1 MGKSTSPGET
11 SERTC
16 NKAKKLPEEK
26 RIKKRRKPGSA
37 QKAANV
43 KEQGKGREKRKKY
56 LPLGRASIAS
66 GYTPAALAGRCPAP
80 LAP

>member
-1 MGKSTSPGET
+1 MQQGEKATGGKE
-11 SERTC
+11 
-16 NKAKKLPEEK
+16 NQ
-26 RIKKRRKPGSA
+26 KRRKPGSA

-80 LAP
+80 WPLKGEFSREKCGI